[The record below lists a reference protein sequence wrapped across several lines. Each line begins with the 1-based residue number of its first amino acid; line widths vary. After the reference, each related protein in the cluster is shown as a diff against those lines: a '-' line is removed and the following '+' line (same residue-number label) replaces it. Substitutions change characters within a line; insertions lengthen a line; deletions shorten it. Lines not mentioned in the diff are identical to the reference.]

1 MQQDSAQDNF
11 KYTSLVIR
19 IIAFAI
25 AFGVLFISKYVFV
38 FFVAAMLPT
47 VGAVIIDKRDTKCVS
62 ATICTFN
69 LIGVMPFLFEILR
82 SSNMNSAAK
91 MIISDILTWLTVY
104 IAAFVGQLVVWIL
117 PEIVAKIYLAKSTI
131 MISMLES
138 KRDKLCEEWGI
149 DKKKFIT
156 DNLSDADN
164 M

>member
-1 MQQDSAQDNF
+1 MQQNSAQDSF
-11 KYTSLVIR
+11 KYTSLVIK
-19 IIAFAI
+19 IIAFGI
-25 AFGVLFISKYVFV
+25 ALGVLFISKYVFV
-38 FFVAAMLPT
+38 FFVSAMLPT
-47 VGAVIIDKRDTKCVS
+47 VGAVIMDKRETKCIS

-69 LIGVMPFLFEILR
+69 LIGVLPFLFEILR

-104 IAAFVGQLVVWIL
+104 ITAFVGQLVIWIL
-117 PEIVAKIYLAKSTI
+117 PEIVAKLYLAKSTI